1 MKFNI
6 VYADPSWNYRVWG
19 EKGKGRSAENH
30 YPTMT
35 LEDIKSLPVSKI
47 ADKDA
52 VLFLWVTMP
61 NLLEGLEVMKSW
73 GFEYKTC
80 AFNWFKLNRKND
92 KLFTGLG
99 YYTRANS
106 ELCLLGTK
114 GKVLPRKSRSV
125 HQVIEEYQLATHIEE
140 HSKKPDIVRDKIVE
154 LFGDL
159 PRVELFARQKT
170 EGWVCLGNEID
181 GKDIREA
188 LKEFY

>member
-1 MKFNI
+1 MLKTKTRILTYGNF
-6 VYADPSWNYRVWG
+6 D
-19 EKGKGRSAENH
+19 
-30 YPTMT
+30 
-35 LEDIKSLPVSKI
+35 
-47 ADKDA
+47 
-52 VLFLWVTMP
+52 LFHIGHLR
-61 NLLEGLEVMKSW
+61 LLERAYQLGDELYVGVSTDDFSLKDKNKKCIIPYKHRAEIVQNSKYVYEVFPEIHWDQKISDIQKYNIDM
-73 GFEYKTC
+73 FVM
-80 AFNWFKLNRKND
+80 
-92 KLFTGLG
+92 G